1 MRPVGAGC
9 SSLPARRAVAQH
21 MGGGSF
27 FGGSEAF
34 TVLRESRQVA
44 TFTAIR
50 PYPVSHFYRFT
61 HGFTANPQYF
71 KARESSQVK
80 SGKRGKGGEGG
91 GGGEGD
97 GGGGEGGGCEGGG
110 SEGGCGGGEGGG
122 GGGGGESEGGGGGEG
137 GGGEG

>member
-1 MRPVGAGC
+1 MIIVVFSVFRKSGFYPAFTLDTEARGL
-9 SSLPARRAVAQH
+9 LPFYAILVQLDTFTVLCQNALTFTLSPPYAARRAVPVAQH

-61 HGFTANPQYF
+61 ANTQ
-71 KARESSQVK
+71 
-80 SGKRGKGGEGG
+80 
-91 GGGEGD
+91 
-97 GGGGEGGGCEGGG
+97 
-110 SEGGCGGGEGGG
+110 
-122 GGGGGESEGGGGGEG
+122 
-137 GGGEG
+137 